1 MFLTVR
7 LVRRLALTLVA
18 LYAFGL
24 GTVALAACGM
34 DRAEMAQTMAIAV
47 AMEHDCHES
56 GDDSAPL
63 TPVCAA
69 HCTSDVQS
77 TGIQPVAVP
86 SRPEIAVLVV
96 EAVAVHVALPA
107 AELPNPGPPRRILLH
122 SFLI

>member
-1 MFLTVR
+1 MTARF
-7 LVRRLALTLVA
+7 VRRFAAALIA

-34 DRAEMAQTMAIAV
+34 DRGEMAQTMAMA
-47 AMEHDCHES
+47 AAGTEHDCHEAEE
-56 GDDSAPL
+56 GAAPL

-69 HCTSDVQS
+69 HCTADVQF

-86 SRPEIAVLVV
+86 SRLDIAVLMV
-96 EAVAVHVALPA
+96 EAVAGRASLPA
-107 AELPNPGPPRRILLH
+107 AYLPPPGPPRRILLH